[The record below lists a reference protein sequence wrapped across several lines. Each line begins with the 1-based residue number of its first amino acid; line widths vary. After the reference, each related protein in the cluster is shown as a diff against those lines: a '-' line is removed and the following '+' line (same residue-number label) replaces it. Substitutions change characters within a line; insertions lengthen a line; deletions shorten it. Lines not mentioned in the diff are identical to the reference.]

1 MTDMSPAA
9 IKDRLHTMDE
19 LWLLTVKLMDAKVRK
34 EGNEAGVDVTA
45 QEGAEAASQSPER
58 N

>member
-19 LWLLTVKLMDAKVRK
+19 LWLLSVKLMDAKVIERSG
-34 EGNEAGVDVTA
+34 EEDFDVTPG
-45 QEGAEAASQSPER
+45 ETAEDASQNRER
-58 N
+58 